1 MIKIITYAARIL
13 SIIIIVFFAFF
24 LTARNAP
31 VLGDL
36 SLIREIFTL
45 IVTGITIVAWRI
57 PMMGGVLF
65 LLFGIRY
72 FIMIARPGDINSALM
87 IMGLFIL
94 TGVLFMWEGYHT
106 NKGNKPLDKKYW
118 FN

>member
-13 SIIIIVFFAFF
+13 SIIIIIFFAFF

-65 LLFGIRY
+65 LLFGVRY
-72 FIMIARPGDINSALM
+72 FIMIARPGDIEFCSDDNGAVHIDRRAFHVGRLSHQQRQQTA
-87 IMGLFIL
+87 G
-94 TGVLFMWEGYHT
+94 
-106 NKGNKPLDKKYW
+106 
-118 FN
+118 